1 MQSKKV
7 QEKKNKRKT
16 EKQTQKK
23 KEAIPVTLVYWT
35 AHTLI
40 A

>member
-7 QEKKNKRKT
+7 QEKKIR
-16 EKQTQKK
+16 EKQMQKK